1 MEVFET
7 IFERIDDVVI
17 NDLANG
23 TANLVNV
30 VAPAFQ
36 AVFVVYVLFIAWS
49 YWQNASSIESSA
61 IDLVK
66 RVVTWGLILGFS
78 MNLSGYNSSVL
89 PVVLGMGDSLAQVFS
104 GTGDTSAHGLDA
116 LATQISEAMANNSKS
131 ASEVGGLEKI
141 SAMLNATANNTVI
154 LVCAGLFLVI
164 ASAYFILVK
173 IFLAILA
180 VLGPIFLAFLMFPS
194 TRQFGMNWINQ
205 VLNYSLL
212 TLVINIA
219 GGFFISYVDGLLDDF
234 MTGGVGDALE
244 NHIIGSSVVIQICL
258 ATMLFVIILWK
269 LPELTSSLAGGM
281 VANGFGNMLNTARM
295 GSQLLKGGKGGGGKS
310 GGSMNAEQKG
320 K

>member
-66 RVVTWGLILGFS
+66 RIVTWGIILGFS
-78 MNLSGYNSSVL
+78 LNLNGYNSSVL

-205 VLNYSLL
+205 ILNYSLL

-244 NHIIGSSVVIQICL
+244 SHIIGSSVVIQICL